1 MTIEKEIVTD
11 KQLLRKQ
18 LRKLLQ
24 TISEKE
30 LIYQSN
36 EIFKH
41 VISLKEYQESKN
53 ISIYLHMPK
62 GEVRT
67 ENLLKHALNSGKNCY
82 VPFIINNTEMEMVKL
97 NSWEEFLSYPKSK
110 WGYPEPKSISE
121 NSTALKTEG
130 LDLIIVP
137 GMAFDLNG
145 NRLGHGKGY
154 YDRYIERA
162 KEFSKLRNK
171 VGPHCVSLSLNEQ
184 LLETVIPTN
193 QYDIKPDIIIT
204 PNGHLSQ
211 INKNGISLT
220 EDIENISLEN
230 NTEELDDWELED
242 HEPIA
247 LPKITENKKIT
258 LNTETYINGYK
269 PQIKILKR
277 NKNEQQK
284 EEKHIRRNIAVA
296 NKSLKEREEEYR
308 KVRSKIFGETN

>member
-1 MTIEKEIVTD
+1 MTIEKEIVAD
-11 KQLLRKQ
+11 KKLLRKH

-24 TISEKE
+24 TVSEKE
-30 LIYQSN
+30 LVTQSN

-67 ENLLKHALNSGKNCY
+67 ESLLKHALNSGKNCY
-82 VPFIINNTEMEMVKL
+82 VPYIINSTEMEMVKL
-97 NSWEEFLSYPKSK
+97 NSWEEFLSFPKSK
-110 WGYPEPKSISE
+110 WGYPEPGSISE
-121 NSTALKTEG
+121 GSTALKTEG

-137 GMAFDLNG
+137 GMAFDLKG

-162 KEFSKLRNK
+162 REYSRLKNI

-204 PNGHLSQ
+204 PKGHLPQHNNDDALS
-211 INKNGISLT
+211 T
-220 EDIENISLEN
+220 EGMEGK
-230 NTEELDDWELED
+230 TEELDDWEIED

-247 LPKITENKKIT
+247 VPTIEKKKIT
-258 LNTETYINGYK
+258 LNTETYINGYT
-269 PQIKILKR
+269 PQVKILKR
-277 NKNEQQK
+277 NKNELKQNK
-284 EEKHIRRNIAVA
+284 EEKQVKRNIIAGT
-296 NKSLKEREEEYR
+296 NKSLEEREEEYR
-308 KVRSKIFGETN
+308 KARLKIFGETN

>member
-1 MTIEKEIVTD
+1 M
-11 KQLLRKQ
+11 RKQ

-24 TISEKE
+24 TVSEKE
-30 LIYQSN
+30 LVYQSN

-53 ISIYLHMPK
+53 ISIYLHMPR

-67 ENLLKHALNSGKNCY
+67 ESLLKHALNSGKNCY

-110 WGYPEPKSISE
+110 WGYPEPGSISE

-171 VGPHCVSLSLNEQ
+171 VSPHCVSLSLNEQ

-204 PNGHLSQ
+204 PKGHLSQ
-211 INKNGISLT
+211 INKSDISLI
-220 EDIENISLEN
+220 EDMSSEDK
-230 NTEELDDWELED
+230 TEELDDWELED

-247 LPKITENKKIT
+247 VPKIENKKVS
-258 LNTETYINGYK
+258 LNTETYFNGYT

-277 NKNEQQK
+277 NKNELNQQK
-284 EEKHIRRNIAVA
+284 EEKHIRKNIAVK
-296 NKSLKEREEEYR
+296 NKSLKEREEEY
-308 KVRSKIFGETN
+308 KKIRSKIFGETN